1 MDQLVIVVQTAL
13 LEGTHSNGSSSSGTG
28 GRKIRNETAPEALQC
43 VSDMVL
49 GLGEPFHDRV
59 VALLEPMLQGG
70 LTAELINTLT
80 VIATYMPYQR
90 PIVQQRLLEESTKV
104 LGGVPKQILSPPDYM
119 YRYTHKKFYVSNTH
133 AACTVRNI
141 PFCTN

>member
-1 MDQLVIVVQTAL
+1 MDQLIIVVQTAL
-13 LEGTHSNGSSSSGTG
+13 LEGTHSGSSSGTG

-104 LGGVPKQILSPPDYM
+104 LGGAPKQILSPPDSM
-119 YRYTHKKFYVSNTH
+119 YRYNQTLLK
-133 AACTVRNI
+133 ACHY
-141 PFCTN
+141 